1 MGQPAAR
8 IDLHLIPD
16 QEEGERVDVDD
27 LTDEAALERIGEVME
42 GWLWRRYGL
51 ASSHRPG
58 LDEDGREAR
67 AVIEA
72 VLEDARSNLSANL

>member
-8 IDLHLIPD
+8 TDLHVVAD
-16 QEEGERVDVDD
+16 REEGKQVDADD
-27 LTDEAALERIGEVME
+27 LTDEAALERVGEVME

-72 VLEDARSNLSANL
+72 VLEGELPDL